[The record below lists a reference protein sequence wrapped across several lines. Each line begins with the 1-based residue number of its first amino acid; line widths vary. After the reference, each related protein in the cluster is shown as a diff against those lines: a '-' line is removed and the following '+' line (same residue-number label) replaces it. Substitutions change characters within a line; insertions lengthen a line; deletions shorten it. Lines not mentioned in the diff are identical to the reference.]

1 MAIARDDVRLAS
13 KRHAE
18 MCHFDAVSPKKSQR
32 LMEEIASSA
41 LQQGRNESLAPQ
53 RNWSLRDL
61 LGKVD
66 AETIFL

>member
-1 MAIARDDVRLAS
+1 MVIARDNVRLAS

-18 MCHFDAVSPKKSQR
+18 MCHFDAVSP
-32 LMEEIASSA
+32 EISAANGRDCSSA

-53 RNWSLRDL
+53 QTVRDL

-66 AETIFL
+66 TETIFL